1 MSTEDTVQRL
11 MGLADAFARAC
22 FDTDG
27 GAHDARS
34 TLESALREAL
44 QVQGLTD
51 AEIERLRAENPVL
64 HDCIESLRADLA
76 ERDAEIERLRV
87 DARRYRWLRNR
98 TRGVRD
104 SRGRMEFDMPDPH
117 PLGNIMQGS
126 VAQHLDAAIDAA
138 LDQMKDTP

>member
-1 MSTEDTVQRL
+1 MTEDTVQRL

-76 ERDAEIERLRV
+76 ERDAEIARLRV
-87 DARRYRWLRNR
+87 DARRWRW
-98 TRGVRD
+98 VRD
-104 SRGRMEFDMPDPH
+104 HAYESDNIKFSFNDGRTSYWLEGEH
-117 PLGNIMQGS
+117 GEA
-126 VAQHLDAAIDAA
+126 VIDAA
-138 LDQMKDTP
+138 MKDTP